1 MGQSKQSSA
10 AFCAFLFL
18 HRNVPMGMRRL
29 AMARAGKRRH
39 VDDFEEVMVV
49 ARRLENRVKIWR

>member
-1 MGQSKQSSA
+1 
-10 AFCAFLFL
+10 L
-18 HRNVPMGMRRL
+18 HRNVPMGMPRL